1 MARQLTITLPD
12 EVYDEL
18 ERRVGHDNIGDF
30 ISRLGRPHV
39 TADEDLDE
47 GYRTMAADA
56 ECERDA
62 LEWIEA
68 APDDALPWG
77 DAIATG

>member
-18 ERRVGHDNIGDF
+18 ERRVGHDNISDF
-30 ISRLGRPHV
+30 ISRLVRPHV
-39 TADEDLDE
+39 VDDEDLDE
-47 GYRTMAADA
+47 AYRAMAADTKR
-56 ECERDA
+56 ERDA

-68 APDDALPWG
+68 APDDALP
-77 DAIATG
+77 